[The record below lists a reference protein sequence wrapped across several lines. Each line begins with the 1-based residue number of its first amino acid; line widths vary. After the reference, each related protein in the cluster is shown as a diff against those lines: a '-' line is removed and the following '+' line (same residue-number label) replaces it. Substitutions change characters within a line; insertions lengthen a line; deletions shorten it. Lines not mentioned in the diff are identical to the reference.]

1 MTTRSIITSQ
11 PDVACDVC
19 ERRLLRGEQSDV
31 FLAAGQR
38 RTVCELCAPRAVNEG
53 WRREDDGD
61 ALTLA
66 PPRPRRGRNLFER
79 LPVPFRVRGSG
90 RPRSAAAELA
100 AEELAYEPEP
110 AAEPDLAGE
119 ADPAGAP
126 DPASYLL
133 PPEPPA
139 PEHQPYDFLGG
150 LEIVE
155 RRPGEID
162 HPRSASVSPA
172 RMAGVASVPERGI
185 EVFNASE
192 FPRRIAG
199 IARSLGA
206 PAVNVCRV
214 EDTVGE
220 TVSIVVAWELCW
232 YRYEVDLDEEAPAA
246 RLAKQGTELEELA
259 RGERVAN
266 TPVDE
271 AGLLSS
277 PTD

>member
-38 RTVCELCAPRAVNEG
+38 RTVCELCAPRAVHEG
-53 WRREDDGD
+53 WRREADGD

-79 LPVPFRVRGSG
+79 LPVPFRVRGIG
-90 RPRSAAAELA
+90 RPASAGAELG
-100 AEELAYEPEP
+100 AEELAYEPDPVVEPDP
-110 AAEPDLAGE
+110 AAEPD
-119 ADPAGAP
+119 PAP
-126 DPASYLL
+126 YLP

-150 LEIVE
+150 LEIVDGK
-155 RRPGEID
+155 PGEID
-162 HPRSASVSPA
+162 HRRTASLSPA
-172 RMAGVASVPERGI
+172 RMAGVATVPERGI

-206 PAVNVCRV
+206 PAVNVCQV

-220 TVSIVVAWELCW
+220 TVSIVFAWELCW

-246 RLAKQGTELEELA
+246 RLAMQGTELEELA
-259 RGERVAN
+259 RGERIAN
-266 TPVDE
+266 TPVAE
-271 AGLLSS
+271 TGLLSS
-277 PTD
+277 PTA

>member
-1 MTTRSIITSQ
+1 MIMTTRAIITSQ

-38 RTVCELCAPRAVNEG
+38 RTVCELCAPRAVHEG
-53 WRREDDGD
+53 WRREADGD

-79 LPVPFRVRGSG
+79 LPVPFRVRGVG
-90 RPRSAAAELA
+90 RPASATVELE
-100 AEELAYEPEP
+100 EELAYEPEL
-110 AAEPDLAGE
+110 EPEEAVEHDLA
-119 ADPAGAP
+119 P
-126 DPASYLL
+126 DELRPASSA
-133 PPEPPA
+133 PEP
-139 PEHQPYDFLGG
+139 QPYDFLGG

-155 RRPGEID
+155 GKPGEMD
-162 HPRSASVSPA
+162 HPSPVRASPT
-172 RMAGVASVPERGI
+172 RRAGVASAPERAI

-206 PAVNVCRV
+206 PAVNVCQV
-214 EDTVGE
+214 VDTVGE

-232 YRYEVDLDEEAPAA
+232 YRYEVDLDELAPAA
-246 RLAKQGTELEELA
+246 RLATQGTELEELA

-271 AGLLSS
+271 TGLLSS
-277 PTD
+277 PAA

>member
-1 MTTRSIITSQ
+1 MATRSIITSQ

-19 ERRLLRGEQSDV
+19 ERRLLRGEQPDI

-38 RTVCELCAPRAVNEG
+38 RIVCELCAPRALHEG
-53 WRREDDGD
+53 WRREADGD

-79 LPVPFRVRGSG
+79 LRGGG
-90 RPRSAAAELA
+90 RPASATAELA
-100 AEELAYEPEP
+100 VEELAYEPDATP
-110 AAEPDLAGE
+110 AEE
-119 ADPAGAP
+119 P
-126 DPASYLL
+126 DPAPYELR
-133 PPEPPA
+133 PEPSTR
-139 PEHQPYDFLGG
+139 EREPYDFLGG

-155 RRPGEID
+155 RKPGEIEQQ
-162 HPRSASVSPA
+162 PSAGAVPA
-172 RMAGVASVPERGI
+172 RSVAGTTATERAI

-206 PAVNVCRV
+206 PAVNVCLL

-232 YRYEVDLDEEAPAA
+232 YRYEVDLDVESPSA
-246 RLAKQGTELEELA
+246 RLATQGTELEELA

-271 AGLLSS
+271 GGLLSS
-277 PTD
+277 AAA

>member
-38 RTVCELCAPRAVNEG
+38 RTVCELCAPRAVHEG
-53 WRREDDGD
+53 WRREADGD

-79 LPVPFRVRGSG
+79 LRGAG
-90 RPRSAAAELA
+90 RPASATAELGP
-100 AEELAYEPEP
+100 EELAYEPEL
-110 AAEPDLAGE
+110 EPE
-119 ADPAGAP
+119 PEPVVEP
-126 DPASYLL
+126 DPAPYELAPGPSA
-133 PPEPPA
+133 PEP
-139 PEHQPYDFLGG
+139 QPYDFLGG

-155 RRPGEID
+155 GRPDEL
-162 HPRSASVSPA
+162 HRASRASASPE
-172 RMAGVASVPERGI
+172 RLAGVASAPERGI

-206 PAVNVCRV
+206 PAVNVCQV

-232 YRYEVDLDEEAPAA
+232 YRYEVDLDEEAPSA
-246 RLAKQGTELEELA
+246 RLVAQGTELEELA

-271 AGLLSS
+271 TGLLSS
-277 PTD
+277 AAA

>member
-38 RTVCELCAPRAVNEG
+38 RTVCELCAPRAVHEG
-53 WRREDDGD
+53 WRREADGD
-61 ALTLA
+61 GLTLA

-79 LPVPFRVRGSG
+79 LPVPFRVRGAA
-90 RPRSAAAELA
+90 RPASATAELG

-110 AAEPDLAGE
+110 EPALEPD
-119 ADPAGAP
+119 PP
-126 DPASYLL
+126 PFQP
-133 PPEPPA
+133 PPEPSWG
-139 PEHQPYDFLGG
+139 EHQPYDFLGG

-155 RRPGEID
+155 GRPGEMGD
-162 HPRSASVSPA
+162 PLPAGPSPA
-172 RMAGVASVPERGI
+172 RMASVASVPERGI

-206 PAVNVCRV
+206 PAVNVCQV

-232 YRYEVDLDEEAPAA
+232 YRYEVDLDTEAPAA
-246 RLAKQGTELEELA
+246 RLATQGTELEELA

-266 TPVDE
+266 TPVDGT
-271 AGLLSS
+271 GLLSS
-277 PTD
+277 PAA